1 MEEELIKFLSDRLR
15 SLTERQEE
23 YESEDIAKKYNF
35 KDGKFREETNITREY
50 YEDLKQIKS
59 ELELAE
65 EEFEEVSTAL
75 QEREIV
81 NSEIERYNKTKE
93 KLLYEQEQYNQ
104 ELEKLGKRYSFE
116 GGTLKDT
123 IEIRELKKDLSTI
136 QNEIASLDQKIEE
149 SQENV
154 KYCNNVLNEYAKKY
168 SEQIQKRMQEQETM
182 EQVAPET
189 TNPVQPQQTEEQP
202 EAVVEQTNSEKTMS
216 RFGDEEELKKLS
228 KQELVS
234 KMVSVIQ
241 DEISQKD
248 FPKNIMDIR
257 KNVTRIPGLNFEAS
271 KVPFIYELIEDLGI
285 DHLDFIGFGED
296 DRYPKASSSLR
307 GIERVLNCLEPH
319 LKTESDRLSDDSEYI
334 DRFKE
339 LMVKTLDFITLLNE
353 KGILE
358 DKIKVDNLMKGS
370 WIDYESTL
378 DEATNSITGINRT
391 QTKSEPEAYSP
402 QSEKDPEK
410 KKQPTV
416 AENKTRQGDIPT
428 EAEQTNPVQQQQEMA
443 TQAETEAEVTN
454 PDQPQKGYEDNAFN
468 KYLDAF
474 YQEKD
479 AKVKYDKTLSQ
490 EDKAEWDKAIKEK
503 DAAYR
508 ELTTNLREGKE
519 KLPDSLRLIEDLIEV
534 TDDTLDNI
542 VNGKTLEEIKKGC
555 IDFDFDVGSIKEF
568 VESLISMDLPADD
581 KKVLGE
587 VVNFFEEF
595 KNKLGEQLAELDLGG
610 IDSNQLYN
618 NLKTFIAEYKEKII
632 DKKEKDVNKSKAT
645 PAAEPPKSE
654 NDSKKKTHQ
663 GDIPIFSFA
672 APAINDSSDAAED
685 ISTDGQENGAP
696 VQGDIYFGGRN
707 REIGDLTEEELK
719 KTGDTVRKVMAEK
732 KAKKDVVNKEQEGNS
747 TKSNKTTGE
756 TEPKTTRK
764 EKKTI
769 QTTTKTTSKR
779 TEPKVSEDREG
790 PKPKLIIDA
799 STGMVTFIREGEVPV
814 EVKLE
819 KTLLGRIGRS
829 GILRDAKKFLGK
841 DAPSVYMGL
850 FGNKYNTAVIS
861 VLMKAGEKGLLENY
875 LSKEYEGYNSL
886 KNMGFDYSTNLEN
899 YTISDSQFR
908 ILNRAL
914 VHDGEDLN
922 AEKRLGGRRNL
933 LAKQI
938 AYKLGLSSE
947 GLPVAKQDK
956 HDVKKNEEAKE
967 DAKSELADAAQ
978 EDYLAKLATESKKLK
993 EQIEKCPDEY
1003 KKKIL
1008 LEKIELVK
1016 RKRAYIKLLQM
1027 GEPTEQ
1033 EKIQKS
1039 VDIVEKKVA
1048 IAHLEKDDPKL
1059 SDEKRNQKIY
1069 NYNSLYIKF
1078 AEQKLRDDRISDTE
1092 RVALEEGLRRSRME
1106 LDRMNPNNKD
1116 NYEKS
1121 FRDRMRYDV
1130 ERRNKLY
1137 ENSKSDRS
1145 KSAKKNLR
1153 KVIGK
1158 YKEAKEGRMYG
1169 SRTTLGKAIARM
1181 RYEIAARK
1189 AIKNK
1194 GTEKGE

>member
-1 MEEELIKFLSDRLR
+1 MEEELIKFLSDRLGDLQKLLEN
-15 SLTERQEE
+15 SRQVEQ
-23 YESEDIAKKYNF
+23 YEI
-35 KDGKFREETNITREY
+35 REEELLKKLESLYGHLSAAEAEELKNIKNDKTR
-50 YEDLKQIKS
+50 LKA
-59 ELELAE
+59 ELEQLNE
-65 EEFEEVSTAL
+65 KYEGNIDKLKNEFEIVSKEFEEVSTAV
-75 QEREIV
+75 QDKESS
-81 NSEIERYNKTKE
+81 NSKIEQYNKTKE
-93 KLLYEQEQYNQ
+93 KLLAEYNQYNQ

-116 GGTLKDT
+116 DGKLQETRQIKELNDDLK
-123 IEIRELKKDLSTI
+123 EI
-136 QNEIASLDQKIEE
+136 QAEIASLDQKIEE
-149 SQENV
+149 SQEKV
-154 KYCNNVLNEYAKKY
+154 KYCDNVLNKCAKKY
-168 SEQIQKRMQEQETM
+168 SIQEQAQVQEQEKQEIA
-182 EQVAPET
+182 EQVSNP

-296 DRYPKASSSLR
+296 DRYPQASSSLR

-391 QTKSEPEAYSP
+391 QTKSEPEADSP

-428 EAEQTNPVQQQQEMA
+428 GVF
-443 TQAETEAEVTN
+443 V
-454 PDQPQKGYEDNAFN
+454 D
-468 KYLDAF
+468 LD
-474 YQEKD
+474 
-479 AKVKYDKTLSQ
+479 TPL
-490 EDKAEWDKAIKEK
+490 
-503 DAAYR
+503 
-508 ELTTNLREGKE
+508 G
-519 KLPDSLRLIEDLIEV
+519 
-534 TDDTLDNI
+534 
-542 VNGKTLEEIKKGC
+542 
-555 IDFDFDVGSIKEF
+555 DF
-568 VESLISMDLPADD
+568 
-581 KKVLGE
+581 
-587 VVNFFEEF
+587 
-595 KNKLGEQLAELDLGG
+595 
-610 IDSNQLYN
+610 
-618 NLKTFIAEYKEKII
+618 
-632 DKKEKDVNKSKAT
+632 
-645 PAAEPPKSE
+645 
-654 NDSKKKTHQ
+654 
-663 GDIPIFSFA
+663 
-672 APAINDSSDAAED
+672 ED
-685 ISTDGQENGAP
+685 ISTDGQGKGAHA
-696 VQGDIYFGGRN
+696 QDIYFDGRN
-707 REIGDLTEEELK
+707 SKSGDLTEEELK
-719 KTGDTVRKVMAEK
+719 KTGDNVRKAMAEK
-732 KAKKDVVNKEQEGNS
+732 KAKAADSKEKQEGNS
-747 TKSNKTTGE
+747 TKSTKTTDE
-756 TEPKTTRK
+756 TEPKTTK
-764 EKKTI
+764 KVKKTT
-769 QTTTKTTSKR
+769 QTATKTTPR
-779 TEPKVSEDREG
+779 QTEPKVSADREG

-799 STGMVTFIREGEVPV
+799 STGMVTFTREGEVPV

-829 GILRDAKKFLGK
+829 SILRDAKKFLGK

-967 DAKSELADAAQ
+967 DAKYDLLDAAQ

-993 EQIEKCPDEY
+993 EQIEKCSDEY

-1008 LEKIELVK
+1008 LEKMELVK
-1016 RKRAYIKLLQM
+1016 RKRAYIKLLQK
-1027 GEPTEQ
+1027 GETTEQ

-1069 NYNSLYIKF
+1069 NYTSLYIKF

-1106 LDRMNPNNKD
+1106 LDRMNPNDKD

>member
-1 MEEELIKFLSDRLR
+1 MEEELMKFLSNRLGD
-15 SLTERQEE
+15 LQKLLENTRQVEQ
-23 YESEDIAKKYNF
+23 YEI
-35 KDGKFREETNITREY
+35 REEELLKKIESLYGHLSAAEAEELKNIKNDKTR
-50 YEDLKQIKS
+50 LKA
-59 ELELAE
+59 ELEQLNEKYEGNIDKIENEFEIVSE
-65 EEFEEVSTAL
+65 ELEEVSTAL
-75 QEREIV
+75 QERKIV
-81 NSEIERYNKTKE
+81 NSEIERDNKTKE

-104 ELEKLGKRYSFE
+104 ELEKLGKKYSFE
-116 GGTLKDT
+116 GGILKDT
-123 IEIRELKKDLSTI
+123 REIRELKEDLEKI
-136 QNEIASLDQKIEE
+136 QAEIASLDQKIDEN
-149 SQENV
+149 QENV
-154 KYCNNVLNEYAKKY
+154 KYCDNILNEYAKKY
-168 SEQIQKRMQEQETM
+168 SIKKEEVVVEPTS
-182 EQVAPET
+182 PT
-189 TNPVQPQQTEEQP
+189 QPQQTEEQP
-202 EAVVEQTNSEKTMS
+202 EAVADLPQ
-216 RFGDEEELKKLS
+216 
-228 KQELVS
+228 
-234 KMVSVIQ
+234 
-241 DEISQKD
+241 
-248 FPKNIMDIR
+248 
-257 KNVTRIPGLNFEAS
+257 
-271 KVPFIYELIEDLGI
+271 IE
-285 DHLDFIGFGED
+285 
-296 DRYPKASSSLR
+296 
-307 GIERVLNCLEPH
+307 N
-319 LKTESDRLSDDSEYI
+319 
-334 DRFKE
+334 
-339 LMVKTLDFITLLNE
+339 N
-353 KGILE
+353 
-358 DKIKVDNLMKGS
+358 
-370 WIDYESTL
+370 
-378 DEATNSITGINRT
+378 
-391 QTKSEPEAYSP
+391 
-402 QSEKDPEK
+402 PEK

-443 TQAETEAEVTN
+443 TQAKTEAEVTN

-468 KYLDAF
+468 KYFDAF
-474 YQEKD
+474 FKEIE
-479 AKVKYDKTLSQ
+479 AKEEYDITLSQ
-490 EDKAEWDKAIKEK
+490 EDKAVWDKASKEK
-503 DAAYR
+503 EAAYE
-508 ELTTNLREGKE
+508 ELITNLREGKE
-519 KLPDSLRLIEDLIEV
+519 KLLDFLPSIENNIEAV
-534 TDDTLDNI
+534 EDILDNA
-542 VNGKTLEEIKKGC
+542 VKDKTLEETKKGC
-555 IDFDFDVGSIKEF
+555 
-568 VESLISMDLPADD
+568 MDLNLSLNDYIEFLKSLKPLDLQEDD
-581 KKVLGE
+581 KKNIDE
-587 VVNFFEEF
+587 IVNFFEEF
-595 KNKLGEQLAELDLGG
+595 KNKLGVQLAELDLGG
-610 IDSNQLYN
+610 IDKNQVYN
-618 NLKTFIAEYKEKII
+618 NLKTFIAEYKERFI
-632 DKKEKDVNKSKAT
+632 DEKDKLSVTSA
-645 PAAEPPKSE
+645 
-654 NDSKKKTHQ
+654 HQ
-663 GDIPIFSFA
+663 GDIPTGVFVDLDTPLGDF
-672 APAINDSSDAAED
+672 ED

-707 REIGDLTEEELK
+707 RETGDLTEEELK

-732 KAKKDVVNKEQEGNS
+732 KAKKDVLNKEQEGNS

-875 LSKEYEGYNSL
+875 LSKEYEGYGSL
-886 KNMGFDYSTNLEN
+886 EDMGFDYSTNLEN

-1153 KVIGK
+1153 KAIGK

-1194 GTEKGE
+1194 GTERGE